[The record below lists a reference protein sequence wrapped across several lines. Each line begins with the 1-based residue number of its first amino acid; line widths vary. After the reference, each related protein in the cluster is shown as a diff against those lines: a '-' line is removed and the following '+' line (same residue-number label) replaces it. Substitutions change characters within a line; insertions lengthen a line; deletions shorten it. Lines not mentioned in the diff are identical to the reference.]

1 MGKLDQM
8 VKCFHKE
15 YGLILQNWNSTDNNL
30 IVCGSMKGAAGF
42 AVNDDSVTMD
52 AFVMRLS
59 ETGYVEWL
67 T

>member
-1 MGKLDQM
+1 MSSQ
-8 VKCFHKE
+8 
-15 YGLILQNWNSTDNNL
+15 GLWANSTDNNI
-30 IVCGSMKGAAGF
+30 IVCGSMIGTAGF
-42 AVNDDSVTMD
+42 AVNEDSSTMD